1 MTGNPG
7 KLDPLLNAARKS
19 YEENNDGSVSSP
31 SRVLIYVTHCSV
43 LERSF
48 KKVKPI
54 QTILAS
60 WAYTKR
66 YSAFI

>member
-1 MTGNPG
+1 MTENPG

-19 YEENNDGSVSSP
+19 YEENNGGSVSSP
-31 SRVLIYVTHCSV
+31 RVLIYVTHCSV